1 MVEGRL
7 IRCSVSFVPTSF
19 GRGQRFVLNF
29 NRKVRAWFEL
39 FETACKPEGSASASA
54 SACVCVLPIIFQ
66 SILWK
71 IFLHHHVHPPSRTYC
86 IQVPQASTE
95 HVVACESGVC
105 LCMVWVCGCVYVVVC
120 AVVWLC
126 VCVRVCVHVHACVL
140 MRPHAQCV
148 DVFVC
153 ACVDLL
159 NTSPTHKNPRIN
171 YVLCL
176 FPPPL
181 SLAPFLARLCVSRFA

>member
-1 MVEGRL
+1 LFGVLCPHIFRPRTTIRSKTIIEKFVNGSNCLKPRANLRRDEAERRL
-7 IRCSVSFVPTSF
+7 RL
-19 GRGQRFVLNF
+19 R
-29 NRKVRAWFEL
+29 VR
-39 FETACKPEGSASASA
+39 
-54 SACVCVLPIIFQ
+54 VCVLPIIFQ
-66 SILWK
+66 SILWET
-71 IFLHHHVHPPSRTYC
+71 FLHHHVHPPSRTYC